1 MTYLERIAIA
11 LERLVKLSE
20 PTVSEPVE
28 PMIEEETDMQLI
40 IITKVTEKTPT
51 KCRNFNRMVVMKS
64 DNHKL
69 PHCEECECK
78 LEEYK
83 PEPEPI
89 EETKKDDDRNSQK
102 PT

>member
-1 MTYLERIAIA
+1 
-11 LERLVKLSE
+11 
-20 PTVSEPVE
+20 
-28 PMIEEETDMQLI
+28 
-40 IITKVTEKTPT
+40 
-51 KCRNFNRMVVMKS
+51 MVVMKS

-89 EETKKDDDRNSQK
+89 EETKEGDDGKLPPFDNEEK
-102 PT
+102 EFIPKKE